1 MVKHRETELA
11 EFQELLY
18 DFFEDIIYERGGS
31 PLLGRMFAK
40 LIFSEL
46 ELKQGE
52 LAKEFAVTTATISR
66 NLKTLEN
73 WHLITKKGER
83 GSREWLY
90 TTVSNSFFE
99 LFCGQLS
106 ELHLNLQDRKEAITT
121 LNNNWKNLD
130 KNHKRSSEWKQLQK
144 IIEKLQT
151 WITIYE
157 KELSKF
163 LKDLKERFYSL

>member
-66 NLKTLEN
+66 NLKILEN

-90 TTVSNSFFE
+90 TTDSNSFFE

-106 ELHLNLQDRKEAITT
+106 ELHLNLQDRKEAIIT

-130 KNHKRSSEWKQLQK
+130 KNNKQSSEWKQLQK

-157 KELSKF
+157 KELSIF